1 MKKIMVKRNLAL
13 LLVMALMISMILPTN
28 ALAKMNTKAAN
39 VTVISSKS
47 STLSLKVG
55 ETYTIKTKILPSTVS
70 NKKLTYSSSDKE
82 VVKVTSSGKLTAV
95 SKGSATITIKA
106 VNGKAVCRLTVVVK
120 ANKSKKQKSKVTPT
134 AAPTAIP
141 TATPTPT
148 AVPTATP
155 TPTAAV
161 TPTAAPTP
169 IPGQNWIA
177 TWSSA
182 QQCLDPGRSEYPP
195 TPGLKN
201 NTFRQT
207 IRISKGGSQIRF
219 TFSNE
224 YGTTPLVLN
233 SVHIAKPTGTGDSAI
248 DTATDTKVTFN
259 GGSESVSIPAG
270 KSMTSDLISYDAK
283 DLDRI
288 TVSTCFG
295 DVPTKVTSHT
305 GGRTTAF
312 LIAGNHVSDA
322 SVKTGS
328 KTNEQWYFLT
338 SIDIMAPSDSK
349 AIACLGDSTT
359 DGRGV
364 TTNMDNRWTDILANR
379 LIANPTTKDVTVLNE
394 GIGANSIFGG
404 LGPAA
409 YLRFK
414 RDVLDQLGVKYAIV
428 FEGVNDIG
436 YASDLSVAD
445 RIIEKYK
452 SFAEQ
457 AHAKGI
463 KIYGATITPF
473 KGNSYYTALHEK
485 IRQKLNDFIR
495 NGNCFDGC
503 IDFDKAIR
511 DTADPEKIASQYY
524 TGVNSGD
531 GLHPNAAGYKALG
544 ECIDLTLFEK

>member
-28 ALAKMNTKAAN
+28 ALAKTNTK
-39 VTVISSKS
+39 VTSVTITSPKS
-47 STLSLKVG
+47 STLTLKVG
-55 ETYTIKTKILPSTVS
+55 KTYTIKTKVLPYSAS
-70 NKKLTYSSSDKE
+70 NKKLNYSSSNKAI
-82 VVKVTSSGKLTAV
+82 VKVSSKGKLTAV
-95 SKGSATITIKA
+95 SKGSAKITVKA
-106 VNGKAVCRLTVVVK
+106 VNGTGAKAVCKLRVVVK
-120 ANKSKKQKSKVTPT
+120 DNKSAAIKSTVTPT
-134 AAPTAIP
+134 AAPTA
-141 TATPTPT
+141 TPT

-155 TPTAAV
+155 TPTVAV
-161 TPTAAPTP
+161 TPTMTPTP

-182 QQCLDPGRSEYPP
+182 QQVLDPGRSEYPP
-195 TPGLKN
+195 KPGLKN

-224 YGTTPLVLN
+224 YGKTPLELK
-233 SVHIAKPTGTGDSAI
+233 SVHIAKPTGYGDSVI

-270 KSMTSDLISYDAK
+270 KSMTSDLISFDTK
-283 DLDRI
+283 DLERI

-295 DVPTKVTSHT
+295 DVPEAVTSHT

-322 SVKTGS
+322 SVKAGS

-338 SIDIMAPSDSK
+338 SIDVMAPSDSR
-349 AIACLGDSTT
+349 AIACLGDSIT

-379 LIANPTTKDVTVLNE
+379 LMANESTKNVTVLNE

-409 YLRFK
+409 YLRYK

-436 YASDLSVAD
+436 YATNINIAD
-445 RIIEKYK
+445 KIIEKYK
-452 SFAEQ
+452 SFVDQGHE
-457 AHAKGI
+457 KGI
-463 KIYGATITPF
+463 KVYGATITPF
-473 KGNSYYTALHEK
+473 KGNSYYSALHEQ

-495 NGNCFDGC
+495 NGNYFDGC

-511 DTADPEKIASQYY
+511 DENDPEKLASQYY
-524 TGVNSGD
+524 KGMNAND